1 MERKHDMGRG
11 SSSGKVSDYSKK
23 KGQKSHGEGAKRR
36 KLSKQG
42 KANRAEAA
50 RKAKGANPANG

>member
-1 MERKHDMGRG
+1 MERKRDMGRG
-11 SSSGKVSDYSKK
+11 SSSGKVSDYYKK
-23 KGQKSHGEGAKRR
+23 KGQATHGEGAKRR

>member
-1 MERKHDMGRG
+1 MGRG
-11 SSSGKVSDYSKK
+11 SSSGKVSDYYKK
-23 KGQKSHGEGAKRR
+23 RGQKSHGEGSKRR

-42 KANRAEAA
+42 KENRDEAR

>member
-1 MERKHDMGRG
+1 MGRG
-11 SSSGKVSDYSKK
+11 SSSGKVSDYYKK